1 MKRTRIRPELEAFP
15 SEFRPFLEKGNV
27 YDSSCSA
34 AARVYYLEAE
44 GGMYLKTAPSGTL
57 KTETDLTRYF
67 HGKDLATEVLAYRS
81 LDRDWLLTR
90 KLPGE
95 DCAFPEY
102 LENPKRLC
110 DTLAVLLR
118 QLHDQDFTGCPV
130 SDRCRTYRETAQRNH
145 QAGKYD
151 PNLFPPDWGFAS
163 REDAWAVVQEG
174 SSALRC
180 DTLIHGDYCLPNVML
195 DQWRFSGFLD
205 LDCAGVGDRHIDLF
219 WGVWTL
225 FFNLKTN
232 AYYDRFLDAYGRER
246 VEPELLR
253 TVAAFEV
260 FG

>member
-44 GGMYLKTAPSGTL
+44 GGMYLKTASAGTL

-95 DCAFPEY
+95 DCVFPEY

-110 DTLAVLLR
+110 DTLAGLLR

-130 SDRCRTYRETAQRNH
+130 SDRCRTYRETAQRNY

-174 SSALRC
+174 SSALRS

-232 AYYDRFLDAYGRER
+232 AYYDRFLDAYGREQ

>member
-163 REDAWAVVQEG
+163 LEDAWAVVQEG
-174 SSALRC
+174 SSALRS

-232 AYYDRFLDAYGRER
+232 AYYDRFLDAYGREQ

>member
-1 MKRTRIRPELEAFP
+1 
-15 SEFRPFLEKGNV
+15 
-27 YDSSCSA
+27 
-34 AARVYYLEAE
+34 
-44 GGMYLKTAPSGTL
+44 MYLKTAPSGTL

-110 DTLAVLLR
+110 DTLASLLR

-130 SDRCRTYRETAQRNH
+130 SDRCRTYRQTAQRNY

-151 PNLFPPDWGFAS
+151 PNLFPSDWGFAS

-174 SSALRC
+174 SSALRS

-232 AYYDRFLDAYGRER
+232 AYYDRFLDAYGREQ

>member
-44 GGMYLKTAPSGTL
+44 GGMYLKTAPAGTL
-57 KTETDLTRYF
+57 KAESDMTRYL
-67 HGKDLATEVLAYRS
+67 HDKDLATEVLAYRS

-110 DTLAVLLR
+110 DTLASLLR

-130 SDRCRTYRETAQRNH
+130 SDRCRTYRETAQRNY
-145 QAGKYD
+145 QVGKYD
-151 PNLFPPDWGFAS
+151 PNLFPPDWGFSS
-163 REDAWAVVQEG
+163 REDAWAVVREG
-174 SSALRC
+174 SSALLS

-232 AYYDRFLDAYGRER
+232 AYFDRFLDAYGRER

>member
-44 GGMYLKTAPSGTL
+44 GGMYLKTASAGTL
-57 KTETDLTRYF
+57 KTEADMTRYF

-151 PNLFPPDWGFAS
+151 PNLFPPYWGFAS

-174 SSALRC
+174 SSALRS

-232 AYYDRFLDAYGRER
+232 AYFDRFLDAYGRER

>member
-44 GGMYLKTAPSGTL
+44 GGMYLKTAPAGTL

-67 HGKDLATEVLAYRS
+67 HAKGLAPEVLAYRS

-110 DTLAVLLR
+110 DTLASLLR

-151 PNLFPPDWGFAS
+151 PDLFPGKWGFSS
-163 REDAWAVVQEG
+163 REDAWAVVREG
-174 SSALRC
+174 SSALLS

-232 AYYDRFLDAYGRER
+232 AYFDRFLDAYGRER

>member
-44 GGMYLKTAPSGTL
+44 GGMYLKTAPAGTL

-110 DTLAVLLR
+110 DTLASLLR

-151 PNLFPPDWGFAS
+151 PDLFPGKWGFSS
-163 REDAWAVVQEG
+163 REDAWAVVREG
-174 SSALRC
+174 SSALLS

-232 AYYDRFLDAYGRER
+232 AYFDRFLDAYGRER